1 MGAGKATAGK
11 TTSLG
16 ANALLP
22 GERYPAPSPPIRR
35 PMSPI
40 LEAWRHRPTH
50 RRVWTLAVPMILSN
64 LTVPLVALVDSTVA
78 GHLPQTQD
86 LGAVAVGS
94 AIYALPVWSLG
105 FLRMGTTGFAAQAEG
120 AGDRVALRTVQV
132 QALLLAAM
140 FGLVVGLL
148 MLPLLPWLIGQMHA
162 TPVLAVRAQDYLQL
176 RLLGLPAALLNYA
189 LAGWF
194 IGAQRAGTTLSLLLV
209 ANLVNIALNLL
220 FVLGFGWG
228 VPGIA
233 LASACGEWCGAL
245 YGLWCA
251 RRAVRGWPGRVD
263 WPAMRGWAHWRP
275 LLMVNRDIFIR
286 TLALEGVFF
295 SLSLL
300 GARLGDATV
309 AANAL
314 LLNGL
319 MLTAF
324 GLDGLANAVE
334 ALCGHAIGARDAQA
348 LRRALVV
355 AGGWSLLGSVAYALL
370 FAGAGHFFVEVQTSL
385 PEVRAVAYHALP
397 WLAALPV
404 VAVWSY
410 LLDGLFI
417 GATRG
422 REMRDGMLVA
432 VALFALLAWA
442 ARGWGNDGLW
452 LAFLAFMAVRGAG
465 LGWIAWRLRRRAAW
479 IAPLPTMHEP
489 A

>member
-1 MGAGKATAGK
+1 MT
-11 TTSLG
+11 
-16 ANALLP
+16 LL
-22 GERYPAPSPPIRR
+22 
-35 PMSPI
+35 
-40 LEAWRHRPTH
+40 LDAWRHRPTH
-50 RRVWTLAVPMILSN
+50 RRVWALAVPMILSN
-64 LTVPLVALVDSTVA
+64 LTVPLVALVDSAVA
-78 GHLPQTQD
+78 GHLPHTQD

-105 FLRMGTTGFAAQAEG
+105 FLRMGTTGFAAQATG
-120 AGDRVALRTVQV
+120 AGNHTALHTVQI
-132 QALLLAAM
+132 QALLLAAVLG
-140 FGLVVGLL
+140 FAIGAL

-162 TPVLAVRAQDYLQL
+162 TPALASRSLDYLHI
-176 RLLGLPAALLNYA
+176 RLIGLPGALLNFA

-194 IGAQRAGTTLSLLLV
+194 IGAQRAGVTLSLLLV

-233 LASACGEWCGAL
+233 MASACGEWCGAL
-245 YGLWCA
+245 FGLWRA
-251 RRAVRGWPGRVD
+251 RHALRGLPGKVD
-263 WPAMRGWAHWRP
+263 WSAMRSPAHWVP
-275 LLMVNRDIFIR
+275 LLAVNRDIFVR

-295 SLSLL
+295 SISLL

-334 ALCGHAIGARDAQA
+334 ALCGHAIGARDSLA

-355 AGGWSLLGSVAYALL
+355 AGGWSLLGSVGYALL
-370 FAGAGHFFVEVQTSL
+370 FVLGGHLFVDMQTSL
-385 PEVRAVAYHALP
+385 TEVRAVAYRALP
-397 WLAALPV
+397 WLAALPL

-417 GATRG
+417 GATRA
-422 REMRDGMLVA
+422 REMRDAMLLA
-432 VALFALLAWA
+432 VMLFALLAWA

-452 LAFLAFMAVRGAG
+452 LAFLAFMAVRGAS
-465 LGWIAWRLRRRAAW
+465 LGTLALRLRRRGAW
-479 IAPLPTMHEP
+479 IA
-489 A
+489 

>member
-1 MGAGKATAGK
+1 
-11 TTSLG
+11 
-16 ANALLP
+16 
-22 GERYPAPSPPIRR
+22 
-35 PMSPI
+35 MSPI
-40 LEAWRHRPTH
+40 LDAWRHRPTH
-50 RRVWTLAVPMILSN
+50 QRVWAMAVPMILSN
-64 LTVPLVALVDSTVA
+64 LTVPLVALVDSAVA

-105 FLRMGTTGFAAQAEG
+105 FLRMGTTGFAAQASG
-120 AGDRVALRTVQV
+120 AGDSAALRTVQA
-132 QALLLAAM
+132 QALLLAAVL
-140 FGLVVGLL
+140 GAVVGAL
-148 MLPLLPWLIGQMHA
+148 MLPLLSWLIGQMHS
-162 TPVLAVRAQDYLQL
+162 TPSLAARSLDYLHI

-194 IGAQRAGTTLSLLLV
+194 IGAQHARTTLALLLV
-209 ANLVNIALNLL
+209 TNVANIALNLG
-220 FVLGFGWG
+220 FVLGLGWG

-233 LASACGEWCGAL
+233 LASACGEWLGAI

-251 RRAVRGWPGRVD
+251 RRAVRGLAGQID
-263 WPAMRGWAHWRP
+263 WRAMRGFAHWRP
-275 LLMVNRDIFIR
+275 LLMVNRDIFLR

-334 ALCGHAIGARDAQA
+334 ALCGHAIGARDRLA

-355 AGGWSLLGSVAYALL
+355 AGGWSLFGSIGYALL
-370 FAGAGHFFVEVQTSL
+370 FALAGHWFINLQTSL
-385 PEVRAVAYHALP
+385 PEVRETAYRYLP
-397 WLAALPV
+397 WLSVLPV

-417 GATRG
+417 GATRA
-422 REMRDGMLVA
+422 REMRDGMLLSVL
-432 VALFALLAWA
+432 LFVLLAWL
-442 ARGWGNDGLW
+442 ARGWGNHGLW
-452 LAFLAFMAVRGAG
+452 LAFLAFMAMRGLSLG
-465 LGWIAWRLRRRAAW
+465 LIGWRLRQRQAW
-479 IAPLPTMHEP
+479 LPESVHAILP
-489 A
+489 P